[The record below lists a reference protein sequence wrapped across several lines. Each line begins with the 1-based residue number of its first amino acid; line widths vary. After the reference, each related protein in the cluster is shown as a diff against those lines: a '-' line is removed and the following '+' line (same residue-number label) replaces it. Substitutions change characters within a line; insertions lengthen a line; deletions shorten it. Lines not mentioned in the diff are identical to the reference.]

1 MDSGKSVAGK
11 QSKPSH
17 FDAAPFLVAAASVFI
32 TPEPGMS
39 QSLLFTARTKNAW
52 VHKAVIETA
61 DAVDVELQNCAA
73 IEQQGGFAR
82 GVRLDPKLYYAWPWP
97 TRMARDIKPVDD
109 TFVYV
114 NGAFRPE
121 PHRVLALLAGTRLYG
136 SPLAAARELLQN
148 AFDAVREQM
157 AHQRLSD
164 PAGHTD
170 ATQQALSSL
179 HRVDLEY
186 EHNDGRI
193 WLICKD
199 TGVGMT
205 RRMIE
210 RYLLVSGSQPRP
222 EVLELQRR
230 CAARNIDFE
239 RSGEFGIGVLSYFM
253 VADKLIIETRAS
265 QEGHADIE
273 AHGWRFESDGLED
286 FGELKALKLTA
297 SGTTVRLRLKENF
310 ANDSF
315 LDAMHAYVKN
325 VVVRAPCR
333 LLLFKTGGG
342 NIALQAGWTTSPDD
356 LREYFLGEVFQHRDY
371 SSDKLRSR
379 RRSTSEESEAERL
392 AYLRTSAESKL
403 RFTKPCE
410 IKLPNNQGSARVH
423 LPYFEIEGGASP
435 YFVDQRSD
443 IVHVLPNGNFGDM
456 MKSKHI
462 RSWRGFK
469 TSASHGIRSSHVEPN
484 ILIETDLTR
493 GASISI
499 DRQHI
504 ESDNEL
510 ELLNFIRDQTYTSIG
525 NLYATF
531 AKSPYAALCGTS
543 ILRYAIEQKSVS
555 YWAFARDF
563 AASDEPSSWDW
574 RPVQFPA
581 LFYSEKVGR
590 YRRPLSKSLLKMAG
604 AKDELRPM
612 EFSATRKFMPVPWL
626 KASRLVFSVWHVWPL
641 PFVIFESGDSHRPD
655 SRLSAKFP
663 PEWRD
668 ILAVKHEELLLFN
681 EENPIFLTVTPSD
694 WKSYLAMTELKPLEA
709 IIEMVLTSRNSI
721 AAAFILA
728 NAGKDSEFW
737 NALHDNYLEHYQS
750 ILEACMPGQNKKI
763 RIWKADY
770 ESGIRT
776 VDIDGAH
783 FDKFEDGNYT
793 KILPTPSDKSWELGS
808 SLTRG
813 RSIFNTE

>member
-1 MDSGKSVAGK
+1 
-11 QSKPSH
+11 
-17 FDAAPFLVAAASVFI
+17 
-32 TPEPGMS
+32 
-39 QSLLFTARTKNAW
+39 
-52 VHKAVIETA
+52 
-61 DAVDVELQNCAA
+61 
-73 IEQQGGFAR
+73 
-82 GVRLDPKLYYAWPWP
+82 
-97 TRMARDIKPVDD
+97 MARDIKPVDD

-148 AFDAVREQM
+148 AFDAAREQM
-157 AHQRLSD
+157 AHQRLAD

-179 HRVDLEY
+179 HHVDLEY

-205 RRMIE
+205 RFMIE

-230 CAARNIDFE
+230 CAARSIDFE

-265 QEGHADIE
+265 QEGHTDIE

-286 FGELKALKLTA
+286 FGELKALKRTA

-310 ANDSF
+310 ANESF

-342 NIALQAGWTTSPDD
+342 NIALPAGWTTGPDG
-356 LREYFLGEVFQHRDY
+356 LREYFLEEAFQYLDY
-371 SSDKLRSR
+371 SSNELKSR
-379 RRSTSEESEAERL
+379 RRSTAEESKAERL

-423 LPYFEIEGGASP
+423 LPYFEIEGEASP
-435 YFVDQRSD
+435 YFVDQRNN
-443 IVHVLPNGNFGDM
+443 IIHVLPDGKFGDM
-456 MKSKHI
+456 MKSKHF

-469 TSASHGIRSSHVEPN
+469 ASGSLEIRSSQVELN
-484 ILIETDLTR
+484 VLIETDLTR
-493 GASISI
+493 GAKISI
-499 DRQHI
+499 NRQRI
-504 ESDNEL
+504 DLDNEP
-510 ELLNFIRDQTYTSIG
+510 ELLTFIIDQISTTISELYTAI
-525 NLYATF
+525 

-543 ILRYAIEQKSVS
+543 ILRYAIEQKSAS
-555 YWAFARDF
+555 YWAFARDLT
-563 AASDEPSSWDW
+563 ASDEPLSWDW

-590 YRRPLSKSLLKMAG
+590 YRGLLSKSLLAMAG
-604 AKDELRPM
+604 AKDELRPI
-612 EFSATRKFMPVPWL
+612 EFSATRQLMPVPWL
-626 KASRLVFSVWHVWPL
+626 KASRLVFSVLHGRRV
-641 PFVIFESGDSHRPD
+641 PFVIFESGDSHRSD

-668 ILAVKHEELLLFN
+668 ILAVKHEGLLLFN
-681 EENPIFLTVTPSD
+681 EENPIFMTVAPVD
-694 WKSYLAMTELKPLEA
+694 WTSYLLTTDRKQLETV
-709 IIEMVLTSRNSI
+709 IEMVSTSHNSM
-721 AAAFILA
+721 AAAFMLEH
-728 NAGKDSEFW
+728 AGEGSEFW
-737 NALHDNYLEHYQS
+737 NALHDNYLEHYRS
-750 ILEACMPGQNKKI
+750 ILEACMPGQNKNV
-763 RIWKADY
+763 RIWKSDY
-770 ESGIRT
+770 ESGVRT
-776 VDIDGAH
+776 IGIDGAH

-793 KILPTPSDKSWELGS
+793 KILPIPSDKSWELGS
-808 SLTRG
+808 SLTSRQ
-813 RSIFNTE
+813 SIFDTE